1 MTFYFIYQTPVGPLP
16 ILVNWLSSGYQ
27 KFNQEPSMIEPKIV
41 RGFNWVNE
49 DLLEENPKVVGMSL
63 YLNDTKE
70 VDELRRLLGQAS
82 QPRLDT
88 WELLID
94 THLG

>member
-1 MTFYFIYQTPVGPLP
+1 
-16 ILVNWLSSGYQ
+16 
-27 KFNQEPSMIEPKIV
+27 MIEPKIV

-70 VDELRRLLGQAS
+70 VDELSRLLGQAS
-82 QPRLDT
+82 QPRLDI

-94 THLG
+94 THLR

>member
-1 MTFYFIYQTPVGPLP
+1 
-16 ILVNWLSSGYQ
+16 
-27 KFNQEPSMIEPKIV
+27 MIEPKLV
-41 RGFNWVNE
+41 REFNWVNE

-70 VDELRRLLGQAS
+70 VDDLRRLLGQAS

>member
-1 MTFYFIYQTPVGPLP
+1 
-16 ILVNWLSSGYQ
+16 
-27 KFNQEPSMIEPKIV
+27 MIEPKIV

-82 QPRLDT
+82 QPRLDI

>member
-1 MTFYFIYQTPVGPLP
+1 
-16 ILVNWLSSGYQ
+16 
-27 KFNQEPSMIEPKIV
+27 MIEPKIV

-49 DLLEENPKVVGMSL
+49 ELLEENPKVVGMSL

-82 QPRLDT
+82 QPRLDI

>member
-1 MTFYFIYQTPVGPLP
+1 
-16 ILVNWLSSGYQ
+16 
-27 KFNQEPSMIEPKIV
+27 MIESKLV
-41 RGFNWVNE
+41 REFNWVNE

-70 VDELRRLLGQAS
+70 VDYIRRILGLTS
-82 QPRLDT
+82 QPRLDV

-94 THLG
+94 TYLS

>member
-1 MTFYFIYQTPVGPLP
+1 
-16 ILVNWLSSGYQ
+16 
-27 KFNQEPSMIEPKIV
+27 MIEPKIV

-49 DLLEENPKVVGMSL
+49 DLLEENPKVVGMSI

-70 VDELRRLLGQAS
+70 VDDMRRLLGQAS
-82 QPRLDT
+82 LPRLDT
-88 WELLID
+88 WMLLID

>member
-1 MTFYFIYQTPVGPLP
+1 
-16 ILVNWLSSGYQ
+16 
-27 KFNQEPSMIEPKIV
+27 MIEPKIV

-49 DLLEENPKVVGMSL
+49 DLLEKNPKVIGMSL

-82 QPRLDT
+82 QPRLDV
-88 WELLID
+88 WKLLID

>member
-1 MTFYFIYQTPVGPLP
+1 
-16 ILVNWLSSGYQ
+16 
-27 KFNQEPSMIEPKIV
+27 MIEPKIV

-70 VDELRRLLGQAS
+70 VDDLRRLLGQAS
-82 QPRLDT
+82 QPRLDI

>member
-1 MTFYFIYQTPVGPLP
+1 
-16 ILVNWLSSGYQ
+16 
-27 KFNQEPSMIEPKIV
+27 MIEPKIV

-49 DLLEENPKVVGMSL
+49 DLIEENPKVVGMSL

-70 VDELRRLLGQAS
+70 VDDLRRLLGQAS
-82 QPRLDT
+82 QPRLDI

>member
-1 MTFYFIYQTPVGPLP
+1 
-16 ILVNWLSSGYQ
+16 
-27 KFNQEPSMIEPKIV
+27 MIEPKIV
-41 RGFNWVNE
+41 REFNWVNE

-70 VDELRRLLGQAS
+70 VDDLRRLLGQAS

>member
-1 MTFYFIYQTPVGPLP
+1 M
-16 ILVNWLSSGYQ
+16 S
-27 KFNQEPSMIEPKIV
+27 EHKIM
-41 RGFNWVNE
+41 RGFTWVNE

-82 QPRLDT
+82 QPRLDI

>member
-1 MTFYFIYQTPVGPLP
+1 
-16 ILVNWLSSGYQ
+16 
-27 KFNQEPSMIEPKIV
+27 MIEPKIV

-82 QPRLDT
+82 HPRLDI

>member
-1 MTFYFIYQTPVGPLP
+1 
-16 ILVNWLSSGYQ
+16 
-27 KFNQEPSMIEPKIV
+27 MIEPKVV

-82 QPRLDT
+82 QPRLDI